1 MKKVAFQFR
10 ERSENDFV
18 NNWSL
23 VVSPQKFIFNRQQIE
38 ENAIIEE
45 TEPIFQFDVEVS
57 NEEITQSQFIEQ
69 IHFHLAQLFCSG
81 FKNENVL
88 ILKALKY
95 QC

>member
-23 VVSPQKFIFNRQQIE
+23 VVSPQKFIFNRKQIE

-45 TEPIFQFDVEVS
+45 TEPVFQFDVEES
-57 NEEITQSQFIEQ
+57 NEEITQSQFIEK
-69 IHFHLAQLFCSG
+69 IHYQLARLFCFG
-81 FKNENVL
+81 AQN
-88 ILKALKY
+88 
-95 QC
+95 